1 MKKINSYIL
10 YFCWRLLIWMPS
22 KIRSSLVSLLAKHL
36 NSSNFKRNKYA
47 ISNLKQCF
55 PDLDKNTL
63 QNLYTKN
70 LYSLYSALSHTGIA
84 WFWSDKKIDANFNY
98 RIHNLNLLKQD
109 SGVLLIFKHSHH
121 LELDTRILGMH
132 AEIYGVERRHNSD
145 EMQQLQEKGR
155 LKGVK
160 GLADKNKPLT
170 FIRWLK
176 NKKIVLYAIDQD
188 YGSENATEVL
198 FFNTKCSTTNAP
210 IKILKSTQCKVLFL
224 NSFFK
229 DDELVLSIEEI
240 NNLKSESV
248 LQDLTYHIETKIREH
263 PEEYLW
269 QHRRFK
275 STLGKK
281 YFYG

>member
-1 MKKINSYIL
+1 
-10 YFCWRLLIWMPS
+10 MPT

-36 NSSNFKRNKYA
+36 NSTNFKRNKYA

-55 PDLDKNTL
+55 PDLDKHTL

-70 LYSLYSALSHTGIA
+70 LYSLYSAISHTGIA
-84 WFWSDKKIDANFNY
+84 WFWNDEKIDANFNY

-248 LQDLTYHIETKIREH
+248 LQDLTNHIETKIREH

>member
-10 YFCWRLLIWMPS
+10 YFCWRLLISMPT

-36 NSSNFKRNKYA
+36 NSTNFKRNKYA

-63 QNLYTKN
+63 QNLYTKT
-70 LYSLYSALSHTGIA
+70 LYSLYSAISHTGIA
-84 WFWSDKKIDANFNY
+84 WFWNDKKIDANFNY

-229 DDELVLSIEEI
+229 DDELVLSIC
-240 NNLKSESV
+240 LLYTSPSPR
-248 LQDLTYHIETKIREH
+248 D
-263 PEEYLW
+263 
-269 QHRRFK
+269 
-275 STLGKK
+275 S
-281 YFYG
+281 

>member
-10 YFCWRLLIWMPS
+10 YFCWKLLISMPT

-36 NSSNFKRNKYA
+36 NSTNFKRNKYA
-47 ISNLKQCF
+47 INNLKQCF
-55 PDLDKNTL
+55 PDLDKHTL
-63 QNLYTKN
+63 QNLYAKN
-70 LYSLYSALSHTGIA
+70 LYSLYSAISHTGIA
-84 WFWSDKKIDANFNY
+84 WFWNDEKIDANFNY

-248 LQDLTYHIETKIREH
+248 LQDLTTHIETKIREH